1 MTNVDLAKS
10 YLEEQGQRV
19 SAYLETLFSND
30 AVPER
35 LFSAM
40 NYSLLAGGKR
50 LRPVLCLATAK
61 TFGIDEEAVLPA
73 AAAIELIHT
82 YSLIHDD
89 LPCMDNDDLR
99 RGKPTNHRVYGEAT
113 ALLAGDALLTYA
125 FEQLSKPM
133 GIPAE
138 RQLALIRTLARA
150 AGSYGMVGGQ
160 MADIEAERSG
170 GTLADLEF
178 IHLHKTAKLIAAS
191 IEMGS
196 WFADVE
202 PTQREALINF
212 GDALGLAF
220 QIVDDILDVVG
231 DTEVLGKTV
240 GMDHKLQKLTYPSL
254 IGLEASKLKAQE
266 LIRDGIHALHQS
278 NIESELLEGI
288 ARYIVERNH

>member
-1 MTNVDLAKS
+1 MTNVDIVRS
-10 YLEEQGQRV
+10 YLEQQGQRV
-19 SAYLETLFSND
+19 SAYLETLFPED
-30 AVPER
+30 AVPQR

-133 GIPAE
+133 EISAE
-138 RQLALIRTLARA
+138 RQLALIRTLASA

-160 MADIEAERSG
+160 MADIEAEKNG

-178 IHLHKTAKLIAAS
+178 IHLHKTARLIAAS
-191 IEMGS
+191 VEMGS
-196 WFADVE
+196 WFADIE
-202 PTQREALINF
+202 ARQRDALKVF
-212 GDALGLAF
+212 GNALGLAF
-220 QIVDDILDVVG
+220 QIVDDILDVIG
-231 DTEVLGKTV
+231 DTQVLGKVV
-240 GMDHKLQKLTYPSL
+240 GVDQKLQKLTYPSL
-254 IGLEASKLKAQE
+254 IGLDASKAKAQE
-266 LIRDGIHALHQS
+266 LIDDGIRALHQAH
-278 NIESELLEGI
+278 IESELLEGI